1 MLTVLVTGC
10 GTPAQ
15 RVGLS
20 PDDTVKA
27 AQQLLTD
34 RCLTDQGLT
43 PPRPGTA
50 PPPPDR
56 ARRIS
61 DALFGTGRAELS
73 LTLPSGQVISQHS
86 DGCLAAAQRR
96 LYGDQRRWFLVSTRV
111 NNLRPAPPTTDRTSD
126 GKLREDHRRLREDA
140 FARARTLL
148 TEAARNRT

>member
-1 MLTVLVTGC
+1 MLTACSSPAKPVVLG
-10 GTPAQ
+10 
-15 RVGLS
+15 

-34 RCLTDQGLT
+34 RCLTHQGLT
-43 PPRPGTA
+43 PPRPGAA
-50 PPPPDR
+50 PPPPVQE
-56 ARRIS
+56 RRIS

-73 LTLPSGQVISQHS
+73 LTLPSGQVIRQHS

-111 NNLRPAPPTTDRTSD
+111 NNLRSSPHANADSTAD
-126 GKLREDHRRLREDA
+126 GRLRADHRRLLEEA

-148 TEAARNRT
+148 TEAARART